1 MKWVWAVSEMDFGV
15 MVRLYDRSNLLPPRH
30 IGSLFGWQKLY
41 SLNYSRHSSL
51 VLVHCYMI
59 TLPVGW
65 LNMQCVVSILTH
77 LWLPI
82 LLIPYLFSVRELGK
96 GAGETQGQFFCY
108 LSYQLTI
115 KITIQYMWPQVKPGQ
130 GKEQCFIAGM
140 TVTQTL
146 KSVSVTMNLCLLSP
160 TLVPSSKLKKPLG
173 LAKSKCSD

>member
-1 MKWVWAVSEMDFGV
+1 MGGRWNGFGV
-15 MVRLYDRSNLLPPRH
+15 IVRLYNRNNLLPPRH
-30 IGSLFGWQKLY
+30 IGSLFDWQKHY
-41 SLNYSRHSSL
+41 SLNYSRPSSL

-65 LNMQCVVSILTH
+65 FNMQCVVSILTH

-82 LLIPYLFSVRELGK
+82 LLIPYFFSVRELGK